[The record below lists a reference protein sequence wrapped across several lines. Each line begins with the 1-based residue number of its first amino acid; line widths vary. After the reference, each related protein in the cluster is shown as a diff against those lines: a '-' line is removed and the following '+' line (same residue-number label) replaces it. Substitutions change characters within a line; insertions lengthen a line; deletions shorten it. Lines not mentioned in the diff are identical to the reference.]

1 MSLKTKLSTLEKYRD
16 YALWKMEST
25 KGGDYYSKAKQ
36 IFDTYTNEINKL
48 LNKKEEKLSL
58 F

>member
-16 YALWKMEST
+16 YALWKMESS
-25 KGGDYYSKAKQ
+25 KGGDYYFKAKV

-48 LNKKEEKLSL
+48 LDKKEEKLSL